1 MKQPPSFKKKILI
14 LGSLYSGLLIFLFI
28 TNPRRLSAA
37 LLLIPFVWL
46 FIAIFMT
53 VRLILY
59 YRDAKSGND
68 AKKSWIRAVI
78 LAMLPSFLLLLASI
92 NQLTLR
98 DIVLFGIFVVL
109 VIFYTNKLSLQ
120 QTQMS

>member
-1 MKQPPSFKKKILI
+1 
-14 LGSLYSGLLIFLFI
+14 
-28 TNPRRLSAA
+28 
-37 LLLIPFVWL
+37 
-46 FIAIFMT
+46 MT